1 MTKWSIKIDHMIIVK
16 TRLII
21 IILLRGEK
29 DMLNGISAQE
39 LANKNLVPDTDIEK
53 IPNTNK
59 NPYAAIDKT
68 LLIDESNISKEAI
81 KLYQRD
87 LEVKKFSFLALSNPE
102 DTSHNKLVMEKVF
115 QADDGEFSEKVIE
128 GMFNNRNFLK
138 DLLG

>member
-1 MTKWSIKIDHMIIVK
+1 MWSIKIDHMIIVK

-39 LANKNLVPDTDIEK
+39 LANKNLVQETDIEK
-53 IPNTNK
+53 IQNKNK
-59 NPYAAIDKT
+59 NPYAEIDKT

-87 LEVKKFSFLALSNPE
+87 LEVKKFTNLALSNPE

-115 QADDGEFSEKVIE
+115 
-128 GMFNNRNFLK
+128 
-138 DLLG
+138 

>member
-1 MTKWSIKIDHMIIVK
+1 MWSIKIDHMIIVK

-39 LANKNLVPDTDIEK
+39 LANKNLVQETDIEK
-53 IPNTNK
+53 IQNKNK
-59 NPYAAIDKT
+59 NPYAEIDKT

-87 LEVKKFSFLALSNPE
+87 LEVKKFTNLSLSDPE

>member
-1 MTKWSIKIDHMIIVK
+1 MWSIKIDHMIIVK

-39 LANKNLVPDTDIEK
+39 LANKNLVQETDIEK
-53 IPNTNK
+53 IQNKNK
-59 NPYAAIDKT
+59 NPYAEIDKT

-87 LEVKKFSFLALSNPE
+87 LEVKKFTNLALSDPE
-102 DTSHNKLVMEKVF
+102 DTSHNKIVMEKVF

>member
-1 MTKWSIKIDHMIIVK
+1 MWSIKIDHMIIVK

-39 LANKNLVPDTDIEK
+39 LANKNLVQETDIEK
-53 IPNTNK
+53 IQNKNK
-59 NPYAAIDKT
+59 NPYAEIDKT

-87 LEVKKFSFLALSNPE
+87 LEVKKFTNLALS
-102 DTSHNKLVMEKVF
+102 DRKSVV
-115 QADDGEFSEKVIE
+115 
-128 GMFNNRNFLK
+128 
-138 DLLG
+138 

>member
-1 MTKWSIKIDHMIIVK
+1 MWSIKIDHMIIVK
-16 TRLII
+16 TPHVI

-39 LANKNLVPDTDIEK
+39 LANKNLVQETDIEK
-53 IPNTNK
+53 IQNKNK
-59 NPYAAIDKT
+59 NPYAEIDKT

-87 LEVKKFSFLALSNPE
+87 LEVKKFTNLAMSDPE
-102 DTSHNKLVMEKVF
+102 DTGHNKLVMEKVF

>member
-1 MTKWSIKIDHMIIVK
+1 
-16 TRLII
+16 
-21 IILLRGEK
+21 
-29 DMLNGISAQE
+29 MLNGISAQE
-39 LANKNLVPDTDIEK
+39 LANKNLVQETDIEK
-53 IPNTNK
+53 IQNKNK
-59 NPYAAIDKT
+59 NPYAEIDKT

-81 KLYQRD
+81 K
-87 LEVKKFSFLALSNPE
+87 LALSNPE

>member
-1 MTKWSIKIDHMIIVK
+1 MWSIKIDHMIIVK

-39 LANKNLVPDTDIEK
+39 LANKNLVQETDIEK
-53 IPNTNK
+53 IQNKNK
-59 NPYAAIDKT
+59 NPYAEIDKT

-87 LEVKKFSFLALSNPE
+87 LEVKKFTNLALSDPE
-102 DTSHNKLVMEKVF
+102 DTSHNKSVMEKVF

>member
-1 MTKWSIKIDHMIIVK
+1 MWSIKIDHMIIVK

-39 LANKNLVPDTDIEK
+39 LANKNLVQETDIEK
-53 IPNTNK
+53 IQNKNK
-59 NPYAAIDKT
+59 NPYAEIDKT

-87 LEVKKFSFLALSNPE
+87 LEVKKFTNLALSDPE

>member
-1 MTKWSIKIDHMIIVK
+1 MIIVK

-39 LANKNLVPDTDIEK
+39 LANKNLVQETDIEK
-53 IPNTNK
+53 IQNKNK
-59 NPYAAIDKT
+59 NPYAEIDKT

-87 LEVKKFSFLALSNPE
+87 LEVKKFTNLALSNPE

>member
-1 MTKWSIKIDHMIIVK
+1 MWSIKIDHMIIVK

-39 LANKNLVPDTDIEK
+39 LAKKNFVQETDIEK
-53 IPNTNK
+53 IQNKNK
-59 NPYAAIDKT
+59 NPYAEIDKT

-87 LEVKKFSFLALSNPE
+87 LEVKKFTNLALSDPE

>member
-1 MTKWSIKIDHMIIVK
+1 MWSIKIDHMIIVK

-39 LANKNLVPDTDIEK
+39 LANKNLVQETDIEK
-53 IPNTNK
+53 IQNKNK
-59 NPYAAIDKT
+59 NPYAEIDKT

-87 LEVKKFSFLALSNPE
+87 LEVKKFTNLAMSDPE

>member
-1 MTKWSIKIDHMIIVK
+1 MWSIKIDHMIIVK

-39 LANKNLVPDTDIEK
+39 LANKNLVQETDIEK
-53 IPNTNK
+53 IQNKNK
-59 NPYAAIDKT
+59 NPYAEIDKT

-87 LEVKKFSFLALSNPE
+87 LEVKKFTNLALSNPE